1 MLGSTLSLLPAA
13 RREGLYAVKLFG
25 RFLLIAGL
33 ALPTASALL
42 AQRFVSSGSYSSFS
56 GNGFGGGYG
65 YPNYG
70 WASYGWGYGSIGF
83 GYGDLCLQHPQEH
96 PPFGVGYAHG
106 DPDFIQSTF
115 MDYEKALALGKK
127 ILEEQAKPQPSL
139 GEIARQ
145 LRQRARSYVPAPA
158 PRANAAPSGDFKKWQ
173 IIEDSHGTPILCRA
187 GNKCRSNT

>member
-1 MLGSTLSLLPAA
+1 
-13 RREGLYAVKLFG
+13 VKLFG

-33 ALPTASALL
+33 ALSTASTLR
-42 AQRFVSSGSYSSFS
+42 AQRFVSVGSYSVFS

-65 YPNYG
+65 YPGYG
-70 WASYGWGYGSIGF
+70 WNSYGWGYGPTGF
-83 GYGDLCLQHPQEH
+83 GYGDLCLQRPQEH

-106 DPDFIQSTF
+106 DPDFVQSTF
-115 MDYEKALALGKK
+115 MDYEAALALGKK

-145 LRQRARSYVPAPA
+145 LRQRSRSYVPAPA
-158 PRANAAPSGDFKKWQ
+158 PRAESGSARDSKKLQ

-187 GNKCRSNT
+187 GNKCSSMI